1 MNKFQHRSVVPER
14 IVMYNGL
21 YDTDFGVWMQQ
32 RGWFILYDLGYQIVV
47 NWVREF
53 CANMHEINYNL
64 VAKELTGK
72 PVAWIGG
79 DIAQHKLT
87 ESYRLLNIF
96 IRHNVS
102 PKVNNR
108 VTKEDGYLLYCIGT
122 ERKVDLPLAVF
133 RGMVKVHNASHNA
146 ALPFPGVIS
155 KLLVDMGKL
164 AEPNED
170 IIIPKQKIDRFTL
183 EKSKSHITAVKLD
196 DSGEGDTAGPSG
208 AGPSRVGHSVATD
221 SDVGMSGDDQI
232 GEVAIHALNE
242 RIGRLEVQVNEGF
255 TEMR

>member
-1 MNKFQHRSVVPER
+1 MLEIDRVEGAHFS
-14 IVMYNGL
+14 IVKNR
-21 YDTDFGVWMQQ
+21 Q
-32 RGWFILYDLGYQIVV
+32 
-47 NWVREF
+47 
-53 CANMHEINYNL
+53 INYNL

-79 DIAQHKLT
+79 DIAQHKLI

-102 PKVNNR
+102 PKVSKR

-133 RGMVKVHNASHNA
+133 HGMAEVHNASHNV
-146 ALPFPGVIS
+146 ALPFLGIIS
-155 KLLVDMGKL
+155 TLLVDMGKL
-164 AEPNED
+164 VEPNED

-183 EKSKSHITAVKLD
+183 EKSKSHITAVELD
-196 DSGEGDTAGPSG
+196 DSDEGDTAGPSR